1 MIGDIVRCA
10 YKSAK
15 EKSNDLENSLKS
27 KLWIEELAKEFRL
40 KFCSPHY
47 RVFSSDYYE
56 NRDAFKINELLY
68 DVSVAKIGRVDSA
81 SGKTELEF
89 VSSCE
94 WLVESEFHSSNS
106 RESIIDLSKLFM
118 GRSKNKLFV
127 VPKSTTI
134 AKWVLSDLTNIFPQD
149 GSEYF
154 VALVPHPVDWF
165 KTEDAPIVYSLKA
178 GCWAEV

>member
-1 MIGDIVRCA
+1 MVGDIVRCA
-10 YKSAK
+10 YESAK
-15 EKSNDLENSLKS
+15 EKSSGLENSRKS

-40 KFCSPHY
+40 KFCSPSY
-47 RVFSSDYYE
+47 RVFSSDYYD
-56 NRDAFKINELLY
+56 NRNAFNINELLY
-68 DVSVAKIGRVDSA
+68 DVSVVKIGRVNSA

-94 WLVESEFHSSNS
+94 WLVESEFHRTNS

-134 AKWVLSDLTNIFPQD
+134 ESWVINGLKDIFPQ
-149 GSEYF
+149 GESEYF
-154 VALVPHPVDWF
+154 VALVPHPVDWC
-165 KTEDAPIVYSLKA
+165 KTNDTPNVYSLKA
-178 GCWAEV
+178 GCWEEI